1 MNRVVL
7 GMSGG
12 VDSSVA
18 AYLLKKQ
25 GYDVLGVFMKNWSET
40 DENGVCTAQKDFQD
54 VKAVCENLEIPYF
67 DVNFEKEY
75 EQRVFQYFLD
85 ELKNGRTPNPDI
97 MCNNEIKFKAFLDF
111 AMDVNADF
119 MATGH
124 FARVVHQNHQHIL
137 LIMHLSPCHATG
149 AYLIDG
155 HFVDGRVIIGEF
167 PLTVLCHNN
176 VQRLYF
182 FLLAFNKFNSF
193 RLNIYRTVFHAV
205 AAGYL
210 FALVS

>member
-124 FARVVHQNHQHIL
+124 FARVVHQNHQHI
-137 LIMHLSPCHATG
+137 
-149 AYLIDG
+149 
-155 HFVDGRVIIGEF
+155 
-167 PLTVLCHNN
+167 
-176 VQRLYF
+176 
-182 FLLAFNKFNSF
+182 
-193 RLNIYRTVFHAV
+193 
-205 AAGYL
+205 
-210 FALVS
+210 